1 MPNKEKNIWIWIVG
15 TFLLFNLIL
24 ILLGYNKVF
33 KLDELGQIGDS
44 YAILNTFFSGLALAF
59 IILTFR
65 SQREELKLQR
75 EELAQQRAV
84 QKKQRE
90 EFTEINQRE
99 NTLKTLELSTIKL
112 FSLLLGINNLI
123 SNIESNIDLK
133 DFSITNLYNIDAI
146 LYDLNFDHKINDEAL
161 DKAKKILDIL
171 PDISR
176 VKKKSKDYFIVES
189 FIDNEEVLDKY
200 EGICFQNTSTDTKLY
215 YFIEI
220 KNIIKIKNFIKEK
233 KFSGQEIASSLDLRS
248 KLLEEYNHILS
259 YIKTYESYIKTCE
272 EYRKL
277 LKKKKKEKFSWV
289 ELYEFKSL
297 TKFYN
302 AVKDNKEAYKT
313 ICDGKND

>member
-1 MPNKEKNIWIWIVG
+1 M
-15 TFLLFNLIL
+15 
-24 ILLGYNKVF
+24 
-33 KLDELGQIGDS
+33 
-44 YAILNTFFSGLALAF
+44 
-59 IILTFR
+59 TFR

-277 LKKKKKEKFSWV
+277 LKKRKKN
-289 ELYEFKSL
+289 SL
-297 TKFYN
+297 
-302 AVKDNKEAYKT
+302 
-313 ICDGKND
+313 G